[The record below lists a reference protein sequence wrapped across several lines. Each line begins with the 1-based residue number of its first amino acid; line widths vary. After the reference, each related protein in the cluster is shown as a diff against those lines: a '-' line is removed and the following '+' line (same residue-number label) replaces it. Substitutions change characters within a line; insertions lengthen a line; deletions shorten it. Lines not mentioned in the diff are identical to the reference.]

1 MQLTVIQQK
10 IFEIRGQRVML
21 DKDLADIYE
30 VETRVLKQAV
40 KRNIERFPK
49 DFMFQLSDKEVQDL
63 VSQNVIPSKSY
74 LGGSLPYAFTEHGV
88 SMLASVLRS
97 SKAIKMNIA
106 IIRAFIALREMA
118 LTYKELSRK
127 LTEMEKKYDKQ
138 FKEVFEALQ
147 NIIVVDIKQHHQKI
161 LRKGLKD

>member
-10 IFEIRGQRVML
+10 IFTVRGQKIML

-30 VETRVLKQAV
+30 VETRALKQSV
-40 KRNIERFPK
+40 NRNKDRFPT
-49 DFMFQLSDKEVQDL
+49 DFMFQLTNQEVEQL

-74 LGGSLPYAFTEHGV
+74 FGGSLPYAFTEHGV
-88 SMLASVLRS
+88 TMLASVLRS
-97 SKAIKMNIA
+97 EKAVKMNIA

-118 LTYKELSRK
+118 LNYKELSQK
-127 LTEMEKKYDKQ
+127 LNDLEKKYDSQ
-138 FKEVFEALQ
+138 FKEVF
-147 NIIVVDIKQHHQKI
+147 DILKNMLVIDRNQQEQKI